1 MRQKTYI
8 MLCTALLLLCFGG
21 CKKKAEDAKP
31 GLGKKMV
38 ATAYN
43 QGYASELGTQ
53 VVMAAENGYY
63 FYDGINWSDQSGGGF
78 YYVDKATGNKI
89 YLCNK
94 PECRH
99 DGNQFC
105 IATNEKYQ
113 IGQTVLYGTDRIYAT
128 AIEETETQ
136 YLYKLLCVELDGSE
150 MNEVVTFMTM
160 EKTAQG
166 CYAYCNSLLI
176 HQNVVFLTFSANAVG
191 SEMMYGTAMYFPDTG
206 EVRYLDEEPLAEDNI
221 KCTDLN
227 AYGDYIFYC
236 RREGKKNVL
245 YRYHIGTGETDS
257 CKLLRNF
264 NNQYVV
270 LDEDTIVYL
279 RASGDHLCVYHP
291 STGENIELPNF
302 ISKQTALRPD
312 GTPFEIDRG
321 YVGQGIKT
329 DGEYLYV
336 WEKPHFVKIEPE
348 LDVKTF
354 QIHVFDK
361 DLKEVTEVE
370 LGESFAAY
378 QVTDG
383 RQLYFY
389 NLGNDAY
396 YLGEEILFPC
406 YVSGTVADYVVF
418 RYSRTDLLA
427 GKTEI
432 ECLFEMELED

>member
-1 MRQKTYI
+1 MNRGKYVLA
-8 MLCTALLLLCFGG
+8 MFGCMLLLCFGG
-21 CKKKAEDAKP
+21 CKKKAEDTEP
-31 GLGKKMV
+31 GSGKEMV

-63 FYDGINWSDQSGGGF
+63 FYDGINWSDQGGGGF

-99 DGNQFC
+99 DGNKFC
-105 IATNEKYQ
+105 IATNEKYR
-113 IGQTVLYGTDRIYAT
+113 IGQTILYGPDRIYAT

-136 YLYKLLCVELDGSE
+136 YLYKLLSIALDGSE

-160 EKTAQG
+160 EKTAEG
-166 CYAYCNSLLI
+166 CYAYCNGLLI

-191 SEMMYGTAMYFPDTG
+191 GEMMYGTAMYFPDTG
-206 EVRYLDEEPLAEDNI
+206 EVRYLDEDPLAEDNV

-264 NNQYVV
+264 NNRYVV

-302 ISKQTALRPD
+302 ISKRTALRAD
-312 GTPFEIDRG
+312 GTPFEIDGG
-321 YVGQGIKT
+321 YVGVGIKT

-336 WEKPHFVKIEPE
+336 WEQSHFLQGTE
-348 LDVKTF
+348 LDVRTF

-361 DLKEVTEVE
+361 DLNEMAAVD
-370 LGESFAAY
+370 LGESFEMY
-378 QVTDG
+378 QESED
-383 RQLYFY
+383 RQLYLY
-389 NLGNDAY
+389 NLGDDAY

-418 RYSRTDLLA
+418 RYSRTDMLA

-432 ECLFEMELED
+432 ECLFEMELEY